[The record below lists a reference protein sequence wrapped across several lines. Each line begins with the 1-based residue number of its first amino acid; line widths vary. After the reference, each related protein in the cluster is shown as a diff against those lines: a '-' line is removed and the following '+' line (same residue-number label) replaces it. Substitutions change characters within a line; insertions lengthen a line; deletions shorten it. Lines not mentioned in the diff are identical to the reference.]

1 VTRRRAGIAGGAL
14 AGLALAALET
24 GVRYLPALA
33 DDGGAFELAIPLAA
47 AVVYALAGG
56 AAGALRWWCGVLAPA
71 LVWMAAPARD
81 LLGAELA
88 IAAGG
93 LGWLSARHPRRSLVL
108 GGVAALTL
116 LALLPRPA
124 DEPTAAASAP
134 PRPDVLLVVLDTV
147 GARFTSLHGYELD
160 TTPTLVRMAAEGV
173 WFRNAVAAAPW
184 TVPSHASFFTG
195 EHPRVV
201 GGHHEHPALRD
212 EPSTT
217 AEILAAAGY
226 RTGAFVANPWVG
238 RFNGLTRGFEHQEA
252 LWKILRPVRAFA
264 AFRLAANWLAARAG
278 KGAAL
283 LTERALAWWDRAGD
297 RPSFVFLNL
306 MEAHSPFHQVP
317 AAGRYGVQ
325 NARTVGERAHLA
337 QMQGP
342 ASIDYPRPG
351 EVEASQRLHAAGIRY
366 LDETLGQLVDA
377 LRERGRLDRTV
388 IVLTS
393 DHGEGF
399 GEHGFYGHMLGLYE
413 ETLHVPLVIRYPPAI
428 EPGTVV
434 DEPVSLR
441 RLHDTLLAL
450 SGVAESGR
458 SLLAAE
464 GERGDSYVISEQTRP
479 LQVLR
484 DYRRHSPGDLSY
496 LNDRALRIRRGSL
509 VLQRKTPADGGVA
522 RWFFFDLS
530 SDPGET
536 RSLWPDP
543 RAAALRAALEAHDA
557 RPLSAGGELRLPV
570 DLREQLL
577 ALGYVANP

>member
-1 VTRRRAGIAGGAL
+1 VTRRCAGIAGGAL
-14 AGLALAALET
+14 AGLVLATLET

-33 DDGGAFELAIPLAA
+33 DGGGAFEPAIPLAA
-47 AVVYALAGG
+47 ACVYVLAGG
-56 AAGALRWWCGVLAPA
+56 AAGAVRWWCGVLAPA
-71 LVWMAAPARD
+71 LVWMVAPGRD

-88 IAAGG
+88 IVAAG
-93 LGWLSARHPRRSLVL
+93 LGWLSVRHPRGGLVL
-108 GGVAALTL
+108 GGVAALSF
-116 LALLPRPA
+116 LALPSRPA
-124 DEPTAAASAP
+124 DDPAAAATAP
-134 PRPDVLLVVLDTV
+134 SRPDVLLVVLDTV

-173 WFRNAVAAAPW
+173 WFRNALAAAPW
-184 TVPSHASFFTG
+184 TVPSHASLFTG

-212 EPSTT
+212 ESSTT
-217 AEILAAAGY
+217 AEVLAAAGY

-238 RFNGLTRGFEHQEA
+238 GFNGLTQGFEHQEA
-252 LWKILRPVRAFA
+252 LWEILRPVRAFA
-264 AFRLAANWLAARAG
+264 AFRLSAEWLAHRAG

-317 AAGRYGVQ
+317 GAGRYGVQ

-337 QMQGP
+337 QMHGP
-342 ASIDYPRPG
+342 ESIDYPRPG

-366 LDETLGQLVDA
+366 LDETLAQLVEA

-388 IVLTS
+388 IVVTS
-393 DHGEGF
+393 DHGDGF
-399 GEHGFYGHMLGLYE
+399 GEHGFYGHMGGLYE
-413 ETLHVPLVIRYPPAI
+413 ETLHVPLVIRHPPVI

-458 SLLAAE
+458 SLLTAARE
-464 GERGDSYVISEQTRP
+464 GDDSFVISEQMRP

-484 DYRRHSPGDLSY
+484 DYRKHGPPDLSQ
-496 LNDRALRIRRGSL
+496 LNDRALRIRRESL
-509 VLQRKTPADGGVA
+509 VLQRRTPADGGAA
-522 RWFFFDLS
+522 RWFFFDVA

-536 RSLWPDP
+536 RNLWPDP

-557 RPLSAGGELRLPV
+557 RPRSAGGELRLPV